1 MYNIQS
7 CPIDISDV
15 LTMRKSLDIVRNKKL
30 ELNFAPSIKTLT
42 GIFKIMMS
50 NIPRYKTSLSI
61 DANMDYTRLAKHIV
75 WLEKKGLIE
84 SEIKKPVINFSLTEK
99 GKEFALVFLED

>member
-7 CPIDISDV
+7 CPIDIPDV

-30 ELNFAPSIKTLT
+30 EFNFAPSIKTLT

-50 NIPRYKTSLSI
+50 NVPRYKTSLSI
-61 DANMDYTRLAKHIV
+61 DANIDYTRLAKHIV
-75 WLEKKGLIE
+75 WLELKGLIE

-99 GKEFALVFLED
+99 GKEFAAVFLED